1 MYKLYGLL
9 LTNILLLVIGQT
21 LWKIG
26 LQNFNMQF
34 TLLSIIKLF
43 TNVYILLGLVLY
55 GVATLIWFYILQRA
69 DLSLVYP
76 LQSLCYV
83 IAAFV
88 AMCVF
93 KEKIPSTRWLG
104 IMFIIMG
111 AYFVSKK

>member
-1 MYKLYGLL
+1 MHKVYGLL
-9 LTNILLLVIGQT
+9 LINILLLVIGQT
-21 LWKIG
+21 MWKMG
-26 LQNFNMQF
+26 LQNINLQL
-34 TLLSIIKLF
+34 TLVSILKIF
-43 TNVYILLGLVLY
+43 TNIYILIGLALY
-55 GVATLIWFYILQRA
+55 AVATLIWFYILSKA

-88 AMCVF
+88 GMYIF

-104 IMFIIMG
+104 IMFIIIG